1 MPKSS
6 NQYDAITNHC
16 FLCFLKQTRPNK
28 WRMCLFGRCRAWLR
42 KRGILHLINLI
53 VGCGLYVSDVGF
65 DIYVAIQYAKR
76 DEWWWFA
83 FTLAFVILP
92 FIILNFGYCGESETA
107 CETLTSLPRSLV
119 AVLMCYVADFSQW
132 KRKYWDN
139 EPCGNS
145 CYRNCR
151 CQRCENYLKEKK
163 NLAESSA
170 SLASF
175 RYLETMS
182 ESAPQWCLQ
191 NYVMLRQWYFPWYTV
206 LSTVFSFISLAWS
219 ITSLEK
225 AEKISDWFE
234 ENSGRTSYPTKSLIV
249 FFAWQLFSLLSRL
262 SALVFFAYVFRYY
275 VFVFFGLHIT
285 LLTSTLCFTDH
296 DQCSCHTDD
305 VLLVLTRWLIFIT
318 LTFHVSGSII
328 DIFECDYKHRGLVT
342 FLYQI
347 VHGLENILLVSL
359 AVWHPLA
366 GTIHNKHLEIIVLCF
381 VFVGSVLS
389 IIFMALYYQC
399 FHPSKTQVQNCEGKS
414 THSGDVEQECVDSTV
429 VQYETAV

>member
-1 MPKSS
+1 
-6 NQYDAITNHC
+6 
-16 FLCFLKQTRPNK
+16 
-28 WRMCLFGRCRAWLR
+28 MCLFGRCRAWLR

-53 VGCGLYVSDVGF
+53 VGFGLYVSDVGF

-92 FIILNFGYCGESETA
+92 FIIMNFVACGEESETA
-107 CETLTSLPRSLV
+107 CETLVSLLLSLV
-119 AVLMCYVADFSQW
+119 VVQICYADDFRQW

-145 CYRNCR
+145 CYRNC
-151 CQRCENYLKEKK
+151 CQRCKKYLEAEKK
-163 NLAESSA
+163 LANSSN
-170 SLASF
+170 SLAAA
-175 RYLETMS
+175 RYLETIS

-225 AEKISDWFE
+225 TWKISNWFD
-234 ENSGRTSYPTKSLIV
+234 ENSGRTSYPTKSLNTV

-275 VFVFFGLHIT
+275 VFVFFGLHII
-285 LLTSTLCFTDH
+285 LLTGALCFTD
-296 DQCSCHTDD
+296 QCSCDSDD
-305 VLLVLTRWLIFIT
+305 VLARLLVCIG
-318 LTFHVSGSII
+318 LTFHISGSVIH
-328 DIFECDYKHRGLVT
+328 IFDDDDAIEHRGLVL
-342 FLYQI
+342 FSYQI
-347 VHGLENILLVSL
+347 VLCLENILLVSL
-359 AVWHPLA
+359 AVWHAPA
-366 GTIHNKHLEIIVLCF
+366 GSTHNKHLEIIVLCF
-381 VFVGSVLS
+381 VFVGLVLS

-399 FHPSKTQVQNCEGKS
+399 FHPSKTLVQNCEGES
-414 THSGDVEQECVDSTV
+414 THSGDVEQDCVDSTV